1 MMCLTPDR
9 QAVQLQRILAGMG
22 PKGGAQGGSSVETFA
37 GPIRWAHSVQRL
49 TVIRDYLLS

>member
-22 PKGGAQGGSSVETFA
+22 PKGGAQGGTSVETFA